1 VGKHIYF
8 SYYTG
13 TDLYFCNGSGAIQ
26 SAFKQNGNSGIG
38 THSPFCPLHVS
49 GSSTVGWP
57 AGSRVY
63 LDNDQTDGIYYQST
77 AGAAANGVTTA
88 LLTGGSFVAIH
99 AVMVG
104 SGTYTPSDRRIK
116 NNIVDAD
123 DVECLDVLRQIK
135 PKNYTYRDTYK
146 HGGEFVW
153 GFIAQ
158 EVRDTLPYATQLR
171 KEVIPNINEVGAVF
185 SNVITFTNFI
195 TSNLEANACTIEVY
209 SKQVEA
215 KKVTI
220 SEVIDDHSIRV
231 EEDLTEW
238 MTETTT
244 QTISVE
250 EYEALENQDGFTAL
264 EDDTRYIKTTTSHPD
279 DELFV
284 YGQEVDDFMYLKKDD
299 IFTAAVSALQEVGRQ
314 LQTERAR
321 NDTLEARILALETV
335 IANL

>member
-1 VGKHIYF
+1 MP
-8 SYYTG
+8 TRLLL
-13 TDLYFCNGSGAIQ
+13 LYA
-26 SAFKQNGNSGIG
+26 
-38 THSPFCPLHVS
+38 
-49 GSSTVGWP
+49 W
-57 AGSRVY
+57 
-63 LDNDQTDGIYYQST
+63 LDT
-77 AGAAANGVTTA
+77 AANGLSIFASHDIGTNGWLLSSNVTI
-88 LLTGGSFVAIH
+88 S
-99 AVMVG
+99 
-104 SGTYTPSDRRIK
+104 SSDRRIK
-116 NNIVDAD
+116 TNIVDAD
-123 DVECLDVLRQIK
+123 DVECLVVLRQLS
-135 PKNYTYRDTYK
+135 PKKYTYRDTYK
-146 HGGEFVW
+146 QGEEGVW

-250 EYEALENQDGFTAL
+250 EYEALENLDGFKAS
-264 EDDTRYIKTTTSHPD
+264 EDDTGYIKTTTSYPVD
-279 DELFV
+279 NLFF
-284 YGQEVDDFMYLKKDD
+284 YGQEIDDFVYLKKDA
-299 IFTAAVSALQEVGRQ
+299 IFTVALSALQDFDRQ
-314 LQTERAR
+314 RQAEKAR
-321 NDTLEARILALETV
+321 YDALEARILALETV
-335 IANL
+335 SSQICNFQLS